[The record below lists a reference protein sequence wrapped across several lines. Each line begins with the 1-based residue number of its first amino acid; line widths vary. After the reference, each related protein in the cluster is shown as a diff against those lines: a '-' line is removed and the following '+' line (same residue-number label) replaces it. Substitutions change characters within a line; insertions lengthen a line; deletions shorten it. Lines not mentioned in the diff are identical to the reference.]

1 MKVIINDVEG
11 WDSLSEGE
19 KYLIQNIINYKLQI
33 LDSERIGYVTIEKAK
48 TDNENKLDVSIDFHY
63 EIPIVDV
70 KVELEI

>member
-1 MKVIINDVEG
+1 LKVIINDVEG
-11 WDSLSEGE
+11 WDSLSKGE

-63 EIPIVDV
+63 EIPVINA